1 MKLEKRE
8 ITLNETDSVKDVA
21 YTQKNLLTQYV
32 NALEYAERKS
42 VREEL
47 LRLMKQ
53 TGEDLCFTRDFMR
66 GEE

>member
-1 MKLEKRE
+1 MKLVKRE

>member
-47 LRLMKQ
+47 LHLMKQ